1 MAKTKMPTAALP
13 ASPLLRPESLLA
25 VVWPDPTSRPSSRWL
40 RGVTAA
46 GIVPSFKVGRFRF
59 YRAHEVVAALEHFRA
74 DDRPQGSDA
83 RQRKD

>member
-25 VVWPDPTSRPSSRWL
+25 AVWPDPTSRPSCRWL

-46 GIVPSFKVGRFRF
+46 QILPSYKIGRFRF
-59 YRAHEVVAALEHFRA
+59 YRAEEVVAALEHFRA
-74 DDRPQGSDA
+74 DDRPQGKTA
-83 RQRKD
+83 RK